1 MTARESA
8 FQALHDLS
16 GAKWLPLEALV
27 RRLRRIAQRA
37 AYLAQ
42 KHHIAY
48 DIQAASMDFTAT
60 HANGT
65 PLRLD
70 DLLNFDDFDFL
81 HDMVGIR
88 RHLNRETGQ
97 LDGCFVPRC
106 AKNDGS
112 AHAEGKRTK

>member
-1 MTARESA
+1 MIS
-8 FQALHDLS
+8 FQVSEYDAD
-16 GAKWLPLEALV
+16 V
-27 RRLRRIAQRA
+27 LRRIALRA
-37 AYLAQ
+37 TFLAGM
-42 KHHIAY
+42 HNITY
-48 DIQAASMDFTAT
+48 DIQTASMDFTAV

-97 LDGCFVPRC
+97 LDGCFVPRS
-106 AKNDGS
+106 AKREDS
-112 AHAEGKRTK
+112 